1 MMKKAIIIFV
11 RNPELGKV
19 KTRLAKELGE
29 EKTLEV
35 YNGLLQHTHDVATKV
50 DCNKFVYYADSINEN
65 DLWENDLFQKRLQ
78 AGEILGDRM
87 MLAFMELF
95 QLEYSKL
102 LIIGSDCPELTNFI
116 IDDAFEMLDINDVVV
131 GPSLDGGY
139 YLLGLKKLIPEL
151 FANKQWSTHTV
162 LADTIK
168 DMVRLQKTCFFL
180 PELSDIDTL
189 DDLQKYQQM
198 QKI

>member
-19 KTRLAKELGE
+19 KTRLAKDLGE
-29 EKTLEV
+29 EKALEV
-35 YNGLLQHTHDVATKV
+35 YIELLQHTHDVATKV
-50 DCNKFVYYADSINEN
+50 DCDKFVYYADSINEN

-78 AGEILGDRM
+78 PVEMLGDRM
-87 MLAFMELF
+87 MQAFMELF

-116 IDDAFEMLDINDVVV
+116 IDDAFEILDINDVVV
-131 GPSLDGGY
+131 GPSSDGGY

-151 FANKQWSTHTV
+151 FKNKQWSTHTV

-168 DMVRLQKTCFFL
+168 DIVRLQKTCFFL

-189 DDLQKYQQM
+189 DDLKKYQQI

>member
-1 MMKKAIIIFV
+1 MKKAIIIFV

-19 KTRLAKELGE
+19 KTRLAKDLGE
-29 EKTLEV
+29 EKALEV
-35 YNGLLQHTHDVATKV
+35 YIELLQHTHDVATKV
-50 DCNKFVYYADSINEN
+50 DCDKFVYYADSINEN
-65 DLWENDLFQKRLQ
+65 DLWENDLFQKGLQ
-78 AGEILGDRM
+78 AGEVLGDRM
-87 MLAFMELF
+87 MLAFIELF

-151 FANKQWSTHTV
+151 FTNKQWSTHTV

-168 DMVRLQKTCFFL
+168 DMVRLQKICFFL

-189 DDLQKYQQM
+189 DDLKKYQQI